1 MATSKQPARVR
12 FAPSP
17 TGLTHLGSARTALY
31 NFLLAKQTGG
41 KFFLRIEDTDQKR
54 YDPNAEQDLIS
65 SLKWLGLAWD
75 EGPDVGG
82 PHGPYYQSK
91 RKDIYRKHAEELIEK
106 GKAFYCF
113 CTTEELKVVREGQQ
127 KRHEQPHYS
136 GKCRIIP
143 VDEAK
148 QRVKNGESH
157 VVRFKAP
164 KDGSITVVDKL
175 RGAITVENSQIDDM
189 VLLKSDGHAVYHLAA
204 MVDDHLMEISHVLRS
219 EEWLPSLPLHAHIYE
234 AFGWQQPIW
243 VHLSV
248 FLKPSGKG
256 KMSKRETEQ
265 MRLTGQSIFVKDF
278 ADLGYLPEGVV
289 NWIALMG
296 WSFDDHTEFFT
307 MADLIEKFD
316 IENLNPSP
324 AAIDFKK
331 LDHFNGLH
339 IRALP
344 QKELA
349 KRLVPYFK
357 KAGFEVD
364 AGQLMPIIPIIQ
376 TRMTTLDEGPELAG
390 FFFKEEIAPP
400 VEMLVGKDMSA
411 EQSARA
417 VRKGVEILEVL
428 PEFSAANAEAP
439 MRAVAEELGLKAGQF
454 FGILRNAVTGQEIS
468 PPLFESMEIVGRDTV
483 LARLKRG
490 LDELEKISKNPEPP
504 QTTLK
509 K

>member
-1 MATSKQPARVR
+1 MASKTSKSPARVR

-31 NFLLAKQTGG
+31 NFLLAQQTGG
-41 KFFLRIEDTDQKR
+41 NFILRIEDTDQKR
-54 YDPNAEQDLIS
+54 YDEDAERDLKN
-65 SLKWLGLAWD
+65 SLKWLGMRWD

-82 PHGPYYQSK
+82 PHAPYYQSK
-91 RKDIYRKHAEELIEK
+91 RSDLYRKYAEELIEK

-113 CTTEELKVVREGQQ
+113 CTPEELKTVRQAQQ

-136 GKCRIIP
+136 GKCRILP
-143 VDEAK
+143 QEEAE

-157 VVRFKAP
+157 VIRFKAP

-175 RGAITVENSQIDDM
+175 RGEITVENSKIDDM

-204 MVDDHLMEISHVLRS
+204 MVDDHLMRITHVLRS
-219 EEWLPSLPLHAHIYE
+219 EEWLPSLPLHAHIYQ
-234 AFGWQQPIW
+234 AFGWQQPEW

-265 MRLTGQSIFVKDF
+265 MRLTGQSIFVKDL
-278 ADLGYLPEGVV
+278 ADLGYIPEGVV

-296 WSFDDHTEFFT
+296 WSYDDHTEFFT
-307 MADLIEKFD
+307 MDDLIAKFD
-316 IENLNPSP
+316 LEKLNPSP

-349 KRLVPYFK
+349 KRLVPHFE
-357 KAGFEVD
+357 KAGFPVD
-364 AGQLMPIIPIIQ
+364 AGRLAPIIPIIQ

-390 FFFKEEIAPP
+390 FFFKEEVAPP
-400 VEMLVGKDMSA
+400 VEMLIGKGMTVA
-411 EQSARA
+411 QSVAA
-417 VRKGVEILEVL
+417 VRKAVEILEVL

-439 MRAVAEELGLKAGQF
+439 MRAVAEELGLQAGQF
-454 FGILRNAVTGQEIS
+454 FGILRNAVTGQEVS
-468 PPLFESMEIVGRDTV
+468 PPLFESMEIVGRDVV
-483 LARLKRG
+483 LARLKRAIS
-490 LDELEKISKNPEPP
+490 ELEKIAEKS
-504 QTTLK
+504 
-509 K
+509 